1 VTYVPTANL
10 TPLYTFT
17 QFTTAGGV
25 SAFNTALNTA
35 YNTLFPGMTIQCFA
49 DTTSGHTSN
58 AVVVVNDQQVFSVP
72 PDNYVGFNQGTWA
85 QYPAAQM
92 AGGASSTFTVYP

>member
-1 VTYVPTANL
+1 MTYVPTANL

-17 QFTTAGGV
+17 QFTTGGGP
-25 SAFNTALNTA
+25 SALQTALNTA
-35 YNTLFPGMTIQCFA
+35 YPGLGIQCFL
-49 DTTSGHTSN
+49 DTTSGRTTW
-58 AVVVVNDQQVFSVP
+58 ALVVVADSTVFSVP
-72 PDNYVGFNQGTWA
+72 PNNYVGYNLGTWA